1 MSLIKKKDVEAHFAA
16 RRRVRLAALGFVR
29 KPVSS
34 GIPVPER
41 ATKRAKTSG
50 FREDFSI
57 EHSSPGFPVAPSK

>member
-29 KPVSS
+29 KPVTN

-41 ATKRAKTSG
+41 AVKRAKTSD
-50 FREDFSI
+50 FRKDFSV
-57 EHSSPGFPVAPSK
+57 EHSSSTFPVGTLK